1 MWRHFIFIPLT
12 AIAEPF
18 MDSLLIDQENT
29 TGGMSLWQMVTPGPL
44 TWTIKTVSSRFMTA
58 TTPIPTEY
66 PIYQTPQHPTP
77 FPPAREPPPTAMNGP
92 RPTMRPRLLTAATPP
107 HTTAKPATPIPMCWP
122 TTAAQRVLFPPF
134 PSTKAGTLPLPF
146 RFWVPTTTPVGPT

>member
-44 TWTIKTVSSRFMTA
+44 TWTIKTVSSRFMTT
-58 TTPIPTEY
+58 TTPIPTESL
-66 PIYQTPQHPTP
+66 IYQTPQHPIP
-77 FPPAREPPPTAMNGP
+77 FPPAQEPPPTATNGL
-92 RPTMRPRLLTAATPP
+92 RPTMRPRLLTATTPP
-107 HTTAKPATPIPMCWP
+107 LTTAKPATPIPMSWP
-122 TTAAQRVLFPPF
+122 TTADQRVLFPPS
-134 PSTKAGTLPLPF
+134 PSPKVGGRPPQF
-146 RFWVPTTTPVGPT
+146 RF

>member
-1 MWRHFIFIPLT
+1 MTIKSMWRHFIFIPLT

-58 TTPIPTEY
+58 MIPIPTESLIFQMRRLS
-66 PIYQTPQHPTP
+66 PSPLSLA
-77 FPPAREPPPTAMNGP
+77 PPLPPELWADPSATK
-92 RPTMRPRLLTAATPP
+92 PRL
-107 HTTAKPATPIPMCWP
+107 PATPLLI
-122 TTAAQRVLFPPF
+122 TSAALYLV
-134 PSTKAGTLPLPF
+134 A
-146 RFWVPTTTPVGPT
+146 